1 MSSASLIDF
10 VKRMRP
16 LGGILLAAGLL
27 SAAGPVRSDEAV
39 ETSPAPRPKAHRFWD
54 TTNTVLLAGVAGSR
68 AFDYASTRHFRRR
81 GVHEALLNDRIVDD
95 KPLFIAIEAAGA
107 ALQIGACAWLHNT
120 GHHKLERWIS
130 VVHIGITSYGAAK
143 NYTLGRGI
151 PPR

>member
-1 MSSASLIDF
+1 
-10 VKRMRP
+10 MR
-16 LGGILLAAGLL
+16 LLAISLLVAGLL
-27 SAAGPVRSDEAV
+27 SAAGSVHGDEPVATPS
-39 ETSPAPRPKAHRFWD
+39 APRPKAHRFWD

-95 KPLFIAIEAAGA
+95 KPLFITIEAAGT
-107 ALQIGACAWLHNT
+107 ALQIGACAWLHST